1 MKNILSGVSCD
12 DDDDDTGTKNET
24 GKVLIAAQCDNTG
37 VQNSDL
43 EVRVGMEA
51 SDCQKTKRL

>member
-1 MKNILSGVSCD
+1 MKNILSGVRCDD

-43 EVRVGMEA
+43 EVRVGM
-51 SDCQKTKRL
+51 

>member
-1 MKNILSGVSCD
+1 MKNILSGVRCDDD

-43 EVRVGMEA
+43 EVRVGM
-51 SDCQKTKRL
+51 